1 LVKSGN
7 KHLVSFTKFG
17 CDLTSAGELK
27 LAEVLEFD
35 IPFWIKNYDRDRVA
49 FYHKP
54 MSNDLNKVVNA
65 DMPKVSYK
73 TLLNSGENWVIRWIS
88 FV

>member
-1 LVKSGN
+1 MVT
-7 KHLVSFTKFG
+7 FTKFG
-17 CDLTSAGELK
+17 RDLTSAGELK

-54 MSNDLNKVVNA
+54 MPNDLNKVLNA

-73 TLLNSGENWVIRWIS
+73 TLLNSGENWVKRWIS